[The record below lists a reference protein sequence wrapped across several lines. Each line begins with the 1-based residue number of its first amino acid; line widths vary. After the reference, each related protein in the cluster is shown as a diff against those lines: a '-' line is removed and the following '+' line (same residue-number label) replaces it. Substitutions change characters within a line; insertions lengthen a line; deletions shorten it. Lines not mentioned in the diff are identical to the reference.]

1 MADVEPGEI
10 SDQASPTPP
19 RLDRV
24 GLSEG
29 RDTTRFS
36 NGAEGPRENVTFFL
50 NMKGTWVG
58 HSNHFRKNCDDF

>member
-10 SDQASPTPP
+10 VDQPSPTPP

-29 RDTTRFS
+29 RDTTHFS
-36 NGAEGPRENVTFFL
+36 NRAAGPRENVTI
-50 NMKGTWVG
+50 GTRSGVSVDG
-58 HSNHFRKNCDDF
+58 GANHGWGRLG